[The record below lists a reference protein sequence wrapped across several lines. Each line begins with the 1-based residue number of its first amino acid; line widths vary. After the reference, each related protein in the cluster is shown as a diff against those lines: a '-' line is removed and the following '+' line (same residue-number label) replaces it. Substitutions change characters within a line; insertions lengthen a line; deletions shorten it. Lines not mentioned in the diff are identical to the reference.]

1 MSFRAKCTL
10 TAGSCE
16 VILKAHVRSIGGGEY
31 LNEDMEVI
39 ISSYLPFL
47 TACACLTTRLSSS
60 VVAQAAVQVLGVST
74 AVGLKFGQSMS
85 GALSYCYLKGQKA
98 TTGKRLSDG
107 VRAICLSFS
116 GDQFGTLKSPNEK
129 HAHIGDRQSNSTSS
143 SSSSSFL
150 AIADS
155 PPGASAAA
163 AAAAAAAGAT
173 PPQASAAAAD
183 TIAAI
188 HELYGLAHPPAKKQ
202 RAVDLHGIA
211 EVVSSQEVLPSQDA
225 LQQPMV
231 REIAVDFDVGGHMYE
246 QL

>member
-155 PPGASAAA
+155 PPGA
-163 AAAAAAAGAT
+163 AAAAAGA
-173 PPQASAAAAD
+173 PSSAAAAEA
-183 TIAAI
+183 AAI

-231 REIAVDFDVGGHMYE
+231 REIAVDFEVGGHMYE